1 MNNSQYRVILA
12 SASCARFDLLSKAIG
27 QIPEV
32 MISDINED
40 ILPRELPRVYVERVA
55 AAKLSKV
62 LNQIDSGYVVS
73 ADTAVV
79 LGRSVLPKAT
89 KEELVKSCLEKISGR
104 RHRVYTS
111 LCVALKQKDLQV
123 LRKTCVVMSV
133 VKFKCLTDKEIDWY
147 VRSGEGINKSG
158 GYSVQGLAQCFISF
172 LRGSVSGIM
181 GLPLLELKNML
192 LSIGYKIN

>member
-1 MNNSQYRVILA
+1 MA
-12 SASCARFDLLSKAIG
+12 SASPARLDLLSKIAG
-27 QIPEV
+27 HTPEV

-40 ILPRELPRVYVERVA
+40 ILPKELPRVYVERVA
-55 AAKLSKV
+55 VAKLSKI

-79 LGRSVLPKAT
+79 LGRSILPKAIND
-89 KEELVKSCLEKISGR
+89 ELVKSCLEKISGR

-111 LCVALKQKDLQV
+111 ICVAFKQENLQV
-123 LRKTCVVMSV
+123 VKKTCVVMSV

-147 VRSGEGINKSG
+147 VKSGEGINKAG
-158 GYSVQGLAQCFISF
+158 GYSVQGLAQCFVSF
-172 LRGSVSGIM
+172 LRGSVSGVM

-192 LSIGYKIN
+192 LSIGYKIT